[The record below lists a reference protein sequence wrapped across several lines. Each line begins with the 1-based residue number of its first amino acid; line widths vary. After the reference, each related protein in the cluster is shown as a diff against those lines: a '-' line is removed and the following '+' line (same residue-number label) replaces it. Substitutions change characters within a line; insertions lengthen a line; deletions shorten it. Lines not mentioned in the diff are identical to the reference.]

1 MASGLI
7 SVGNSFGDQVKK
19 LTNRSE
25 LQTGNFV
32 FTLHQRGSFVIILV
46 GLLFSTGNN
55 YLNKDAMI
63 CKGGDSYVNNF
74 CFLHGSSHIA
84 KELQGEISV
93 DASCINK
100 DEVDANGDKVRTTH
114 YYIWLPFTFSILA
127 IIARVPGI
135 LWKNVFERGQM
146 KKLVKDMDSDG
157 DKTAKR
163 FNKVAKKWGGRQVYN
178 FGFAF
183 CEVLNLVVI
192 IVSAMILNSLLNGEF
207 DTYGRDVH
215 NFDITSEDRGPNPM
229 CHLFPTEVS
238 CNAKS
243 GGISGGDNK
252 DNILCLLPNNA
263 FYQYYFLILWWWYI
277 TLFSIT
283 CVGLVYRLVQILVPA
298 VGKTRLELMW
308 NTFGIELSKKQKI
321 KAGSFQAWDTFLLA
335 RLVGNLKGS
344 QVRQL
349 MVLLDDEGQDNQEV
363 VALIPH
369 REENDTDMR
378 MSVSEM

>member
-1 MASGLI
+1 MAAGLI

-19 LTNRSE
+19 LYNKSE
-25 LQTGNFV
+25 LQTDNFV

-63 CKGGDSYVNNF
+63 CLGGNDYVQNY
-74 CFLHGSSHIA
+74 CFLHGSSHVP
-84 KELQGEISV
+84 KDLQDAQCTSTQMTDSNGEP
-93 DASCINK
+93 
-100 DEVDANGDKVRTTH
+100 VRTTQ
-114 YYIWLPFTFSILA
+114 YYIWLPFTFAILA
-127 IIARVPGI
+127 IITRVPGI

-207 DTYGRDVH
+207 DTYGRDVY

-229 CHLFPTEVS
+229 CQLFPTEVS
-238 CNAKS
+238 CNVKS
-243 GGISGGDNK
+243 GGIDGSANK
-252 DNILCLLPNNA
+252 HNTLCLLPNNA

-298 VGKTRLELMW
+298 VGK
-308 NTFGIELSKKQKI
+308 
-321 KAGSFQAWDTFLLA
+321 
-335 RLVGNLKGS
+335 
-344 QVRQL
+344 
-349 MVLLDDEGQDNQEV
+349 
-363 VALIPH
+363 
-369 REENDTDMR
+369 
-378 MSVSEM
+378 

>member
-19 LTNRSE
+19 LTTRSE
-25 LQTGNFV
+25 LQTDNFV

-114 YYIWLPFTFSILA
+114 YYIWLPFVLA
-127 IIARVPGI
+127 IVAIITKLPWI
-135 LWKNVFERGQM
+135 LWKNVLERGLM
-146 KKLVKDMDSDG
+146 KKLVADMDQDG
-157 DKTAKR
+157 SKTAER
-163 FNKVAKKWGGRQVYN
+163 ILAVVRGRNSNSGIYN

-183 CEVLNLVVI
+183 CEFLNIVVVI
-192 IVSAMILNSLLNGEF
+192 VSMSILNALLNGEF
-207 DTYGRDVH
+207 SSYGTNVQTYMSFVP
-215 NFDITSEDRGPNPM
+215 NPNLYEQTPPANPM

-238 CNAKS
+238 CNVKS
-243 GGISGGDNK
+243 GGITFAANK
-252 DNILCLLPNNA
+252 DNVLCLLPNNV
-263 FYQYYFLILWWWYI
+263 FYQYFFLILWWWYVV
-277 TLFSIT
+277 LLSIS
-283 CVGLVYRLVQILVPA
+283 CVGLVFRLLQIFLP
-298 VGKTRLELMW
+298 K
-308 NTFGIELSKKQKI
+308 FGRMQLNSMLGAMGLSENQLRKEKLTTS
-321 KAGSFQAWDTFLLA
+321 ATFLLL
-335 RLVGNLKGS
+335 RLVRNLKGS
-344 QVRQL
+344 QVIKLFEAMEQNTK
-349 MVLLDDEGQDNQEV
+349 MSQQKDFT
-363 VALIPH
+363 
-369 REENDTDMR
+369 EE
-378 MSVSEM
+378 SL